1 MNPKKP
7 LQEGTA
13 SATRMGRDNKR
24 HPNGT
29 VLIEPRSSAK
39 PISEAP
45 VPLLAAVIPVVLAPA
60 APPVVLLATW
70 DITVPHLLAEPLN
83 ALALGASEA
92 VCSECLAAALTAI
105 SLVVLLATLHSS
117 KKISRWVLL
126 AELFLADALLA
137 RLALGIVC
145 LAAIPVLLA
154 TSSRWVLL
162 AVVFLAQA
170 RGARLALGVVC
181 PAARKWFAATSILVL
196 LATLHSSKKI
206 RWVLLAVLFLAYA
219 LLTRLAFGIVCLA
232 AIVVWRCCVLL
243 ATWCT
248 QKIPWVLPAELFLAY
263 ALGAREA
270 LGIVCLAANWWS
282 RLLNTQ
288 GLSLRRQDNHAEEEP
303 HEEVLFGFPIGGCF
317 HPSAG
322 VTDWSGRF
330 LVGYFLCL

>member
-1 MNPKKP
+1 
-7 LQEGTA
+7 
-13 SATRMGRDNKR
+13 MGRDNKR

-70 DITVPHLLAEPLN
+70 DITVPLLLAEPLN

-117 KKISRWVLL
+117 KKIRWVLL

-162 AVVFLAQA
+162 AVLFLAQA
-170 RGARLALGVVC
+170 RGAREALGSEC
-181 PAARKWFAATSILVL
+181 PAARKWFAPTSVLVL
-196 LATLHSSKKI
+196 LATCDI
-206 RWVLLAVLFLAYA
+206 WVPPAVLFLAQA
-219 LLTRLAFGIVCLA
+219 LLARL
-232 AIVVWRCCVLL
+232 
-243 ATWCT
+243 
-248 QKIPWVLPAELFLAY
+248 
-263 ALGAREA
+263 A
-270 LGIVCLAANWWS
+270 LGIVCRAANWWS

>member
-7 LQEGTA
+7 LQKGTA

-29 VLIEPRSSAK
+29 VPIEPRSSAK

-45 VPLLAAVIPVVLAPA
+45 VPLLAAVIPVVLAA
-60 APPVVLLATW
+60 ALLLATW
-70 DITVPHLLAEPLN
+70 DITVPLLLAEPLN
-83 ALALGASEA
+83 ALALGVSEA

-117 KKISRWVLL
+117 KKIRWVLL

-154 TSSRWVLL
+154 TSSRWILL

-170 RGARLALGVVC
+170 RD
-181 PAARKWFAATSILVL
+181 
-196 LATLHSSKKI
+196 
-206 RWVLLAVLFLAYA
+206 
-219 LLTRLAFGIVCLA
+219 
-232 AIVVWRCCVLL
+232 
-243 ATWCT
+243 
-248 QKIPWVLPAELFLAY
+248 
-263 ALGAREA
+263 AREA
-270 LGIVCLAANWWS
+270 LGIVCPAAAPVLLATSVVVLLATWDIWGPPAKLVHAQALLARLALGIVCRAANWWS

-322 VTDWSGRF
+322 VPDWSGRF
-330 LVGYFLCL
+330 LVGYFLCLRAGGVGRQRHFVLSPC

>member
-1 MNPKKP
+1 
-7 LQEGTA
+7 
-13 SATRMGRDNKR
+13 MGRDNKR

-70 DITVPHLLAEPLN
+70 DITVPLLLAEPLN

-105 SLVVLLATLHSS
+105 SLVVLLTTLHSS

-154 TSSRWVLL
+154 TCSRWVLL
-162 AVVFLAQA
+162 AVLFLAQA
-170 RGARLALGVVC
+170 RGAREALGVVC
-181 PAARKWFAATSILVL
+181 PAARKWFAATSVLVL
-196 LATLHSSKKI
+196 LATCDI
-206 RWVLLAVLFLAYA
+206 WVPPAVLFLAQA
-219 LLTRLAFGIVCLA
+219 LLARL
-232 AIVVWRCCVLL
+232 
-243 ATWCT
+243 
-248 QKIPWVLPAELFLAY
+248 
-263 ALGAREA
+263 A
-270 LGIVCLAANWWS
+270 LGIVCRAANWWS

>member
-1 MNPKKP
+1 
-7 LQEGTA
+7 
-13 SATRMGRDNKR
+13 MGRDNKR

-70 DITVPHLLAEPLN
+70 DITVPLL
-83 ALALGASEA
+83 
-92 VCSECLAAALTAI
+92 LAAALTAI

-117 KKISRWVLL
+117 KKISRRVLL

-170 RGARLALGVVC
+170 RGAREALGVVC

-206 RWVLLAVLFLAYA
+206 RWVLLAVLFL
-219 LLTRLAFGIVCLA
+219 
-232 AIVVWRCCVLL
+232 
-243 ATWCT
+243 
-248 QKIPWVLPAELFLAY
+248 
-263 ALGAREA
+263 
-270 LGIVCLAANWWS
+270 
-282 RLLNTQ
+282 
-288 GLSLRRQDNHAEEEP
+288 
-303 HEEVLFGFPIGGCF
+303 
-317 HPSAG
+317 
-322 VTDWSGRF
+322 
-330 LVGYFLCL
+330 

>member
-7 LQEGTA
+7 LQKETA

-39 PISEAP
+39 PISEVP

-70 DITVPHLLAEPLN
+70 DITVPLLLAEPLN

-92 VCSECLAAALTAI
+92 VCSVCLAAALTAI

-170 RGARLALGVVC
+170 LGAREAFGVVC
-181 PAARKWFAATSILVL
+181 PAARKWFAATSVLVL
-196 LATLHSSKKI
+196 LATCDI
-206 RWVLLAVLFLAYA
+206 WVPPAVLFLAQA
-219 LLTRLAFGIVCLA
+219 LLARL
-232 AIVVWRCCVLL
+232 
-243 ATWCT
+243 
-248 QKIPWVLPAELFLAY
+248 
-263 ALGAREA
+263 A
-270 LGIVCLAANWWS
+270 LGIVCRAANWWS

>member
-1 MNPKKP
+1 
-7 LQEGTA
+7 
-13 SATRMGRDNKR
+13 MGRDNKR

-70 DITVPHLLAEPLN
+70 DITVPLLLAEPLN

-92 VCSECLAAALTAI
+92 VCSVCLAAALAAI

-117 KKISRWVLL
+117 KKIRWILL

-170 RGARLALGVVC
+170 RGAREALGVVC

-219 LLTRLAFGIVCLA
+219 LLARLALGIVCLA

>member
-1 MNPKKP
+1 
-7 LQEGTA
+7 
-13 SATRMGRDNKR
+13 MGRDNKR

-29 VLIEPRSSAK
+29 VPIEPRSSAK

-70 DITVPHLLAEPLN
+70 DITVPLLLAEPLN

-92 VCSECLAAALTAI
+92 VCSVCLAAALLLATWDITVLLLLAELLNALALGASEALCSECLAAALTAI

-126 AELFLADALLA
+126 AVLFLADALLA

-162 AVVFLAQA
+162 AVLFLAQA
-170 RGARLALGVVC
+170 RGAREALGVVC
-181 PAARKWFAATSILVL
+181 PAARKWFAVTSVLVL
-196 LATLHSSKKI
+196 LATCDI
-206 RWVLLAVLFLAYA
+206 WVPPAVLFLAQA
-219 LLTRLAFGIVCLA
+219 LLARL
-232 AIVVWRCCVLL
+232 
-243 ATWCT
+243 
-248 QKIPWVLPAELFLAY
+248 
-263 ALGAREA
+263 A
-270 LGIVCLAANWWS
+270 LGIVCRAANWCLPNWC
-282 RLLNTQ
+282 LLNTQ

>member
-7 LQEGTA
+7 LQKGTA

-170 RGARLALGVVC
+170 LGAREAFGVVC
-181 PAARKWFAATSILVL
+181 PAARKWFAATSVLVL
-196 LATLHSSKKI
+196 LATCDI
-206 RWVLLAVLFLAYA
+206 WVPPAVLFLAQA
-219 LLTRLAFGIVCLA
+219 LLARL
-232 AIVVWRCCVLL
+232 
-243 ATWCT
+243 
-248 QKIPWVLPAELFLAY
+248 
-263 ALGAREA
+263 A
-270 LGIVCLAANWWS
+270 LGIVCRAANWWS

-330 LVGYFLCL
+330 LVGYFLCLWAGGVGRQRRF

>member
-1 MNPKKP
+1 
-7 LQEGTA
+7 
-13 SATRMGRDNKR
+13 MGRDSKR

-70 DITVPHLLAEPLN
+70 DITVPLLLAEPLNALALGASEAVCSVCLAAALLLATWDITVPLLLAEPLN

-105 SLVVLLATLHSS
+105 SLVVLLATLHCS

-126 AELFLADALLA
+126 AVLFLAYALLA

-145 LAAIPVLLA
+145 LAAISVLLA

-170 RGARLALGVVC
+170 RGAREALGVVC
-181 PAARKWFAATSILVL
+181 PAARKWFVATSVLVL
-196 LATLHSSKKI
+196 LATWDIWGLPAKLVHAQA
-206 RWVLLAVLFLAYA
+206 LLA
-219 LLTRLAFGIVCLA
+219 RL
-232 AIVVWRCCVLL
+232 
-243 ATWCT
+243 
-248 QKIPWVLPAELFLAY
+248 
-263 ALGAREA
+263 A
-270 LGIVCLAANWWS
+270 LGIVCRAANWWS

>member
-1 MNPKKP
+1 
-7 LQEGTA
+7 
-13 SATRMGRDNKR
+13 MGRDNKR

-70 DITVPHLLAEPLN
+70 DITVPLLLAEPLN

-137 RLALGIVC
+137 RLALG
-145 LAAIPVLLA
+145 
-154 TSSRWVLL
+154 
-162 AVVFLAQA
+162 
-170 RGARLALGVVC
+170 VVC

-219 LLTRLAFGIVCLA
+219 LLARLALGIVCLA

>member
-1 MNPKKP
+1 
-7 LQEGTA
+7 
-13 SATRMGRDNKR
+13 MGRDNKR

-39 PISEAP
+39 QLLKKPTEEAP
-45 VPLLAAVIPVVLAPA
+45 VLLLAAVIPVLFLTAVIPVLLAQA

-70 DITVPHLLAEPLN
+70 DITVLVLLAEPLN

-92 VCSECLAAALTAI
+92 LCSECLAAALTAI

-117 KKISRWVLL
+117 KKISWVLL

-170 RGARLALGVVC
+170 RGAREALGVVC
-181 PAARKWFAATSILVL
+181 PAARKWFAATSVLVL
-196 LATLHSSKKI
+196 LATCDI
-206 RWVLLAVLFLAYA
+206 WVPPAVLFLAQA
-219 LLTRLAFGIVCLA
+219 LLARL
-232 AIVVWRCCVLL
+232 
-243 ATWCT
+243 
-248 QKIPWVLPAELFLAY
+248 
-263 ALGAREA
+263 A
-270 LGIVCLAANWWS
+270 LGIVCRAANWCLPNWC
-282 RLLNTQ
+282 LLNTQ

>member
-1 MNPKKP
+1 M
-7 LQEGTA
+7 
-13 SATRMGRDNKR
+13 RMGRDNKR

-70 DITVPHLLAEPLN
+70 DITVPLLLAEPLN

-92 VCSECLAAALTAI
+92 VCSVCLAAALTAI

-117 KKISRWVLL
+117 KKIRWILL

-145 LAAIPVLLA
+145 LAAIV
-154 TSSRWVLL
+154 
-162 AVVFLAQA
+162 
-170 RGARLALGVVC
+170 
-181 PAARKWFAATSILVL
+181 I
-196 LATLHSSKKI
+196 
-206 RWVLLAVLFLAYA
+206 
-219 LLTRLAFGIVCLA
+219 
-232 AIVVWRCCVLL
+232 WRCCVLL

-248 QKIPWVLPAELFLAY
+248 QKILWVLPAELFLAY

-282 RLLNTQ
+282 RL
-288 GLSLRRQDNHAEEEP
+288 
-303 HEEVLFGFPIGGCF
+303 
-317 HPSAG
+317 
-322 VTDWSGRF
+322 
-330 LVGYFLCL
+330 

>member
-1 MNPKKP
+1 
-7 LQEGTA
+7 
-13 SATRMGRDNKR
+13 MGRDNKR

-70 DITVPHLLAEPLN
+70 DITVPLLLAEPLN

-126 AELFLADALLA
+126 A
-137 RLALGIVC
+137 
-145 LAAIPVLLA
+145 
-154 TSSRWVLL
+154 
-162 AVVFLAQA
+162 
-170 RGARLALGVVC
+170 
-181 PAARKWFAATSILVL
+181 
-196 LATLHSSKKI
+196 
-206 RWVLLAVLFLAYA
+206 VLFLAYA
-219 LLTRLAFGIVCLA
+219 LLARLALGIVCLA

>member
-1 MNPKKP
+1 MNPQKP
-7 LQEGTA
+7 LQKGTP
-13 SATRMGRDNKR
+13 SAARMGRDNKR

-45 VPLLAAVIPVVLAPA
+45 VPLLAAVIPVLLAQA

-70 DITVPHLLAEPLN
+70 DITVLVLLAELLN

-92 VCSECLAAALTAI
+92 LCSVCLAAALTAI

-126 AELFLADALLA
+126 AELFLAYALLA

-170 RGARLALGVVC
+170 RGAREALGVVC
-181 PAARKWFAATSILVL
+181 PAARKWFVATSVLVL
-196 LATLHSSKKI
+196 LATWDIWGLPAKLVHAQA
-206 RWVLLAVLFLAYA
+206 LLA
-219 LLTRLAFGIVCLA
+219 RL
-232 AIVVWRCCVLL
+232 
-243 ATWCT
+243 
-248 QKIPWVLPAELFLAY
+248 
-263 ALGAREA
+263 A
-270 LGIVCLAANWWS
+270 LGIVCRAANWWS

-303 HEEVLFGFPIGGCF
+303 HEEALFGFPIGGCF

-330 LVGYFLCL
+330 